1 MCTRAH
7 RIATAS
13 SRLSGT
19 HVNLSNALNACFARP
34 SDATI
39 AQERC
44 AIQPQRRGV
53 VPSPGRLTRLREALG
68 ASIFGFQDKNPGACT
83 IECPR
88 IQWKREYRMYY
99 GNTASFHRTAHTDHS
114 YWLLMRAAHAKFGW
128 ERLASFPSFADF
140 TAPYGYC
147 FQKHKDAMRDRP
159 IVSYS
164 VHPLRRILNMAAR
177 GFLFIFKNSGLESF
191 TLHTVQDMLP
201 TFTTWMD
208 ATGNMFGRF
217 TRWLRYMGDIK
228 EMFTRLPHDR
238 IKPAVDFILDL
249 CASTRRGRARVVCV
263 EKRARGAVR
272 FGRCNPDLLP
282 QFANLTFSQIREII
296 MADIALC
303 LFKSLGVWLQQYV
316 GIPMGSPLSPVLA
329 ICTCA
334 YAEHQ
339 FHASIRDSALF
350 TEHRRY
356 FFMRYVDDLFGV
368 VAYDSRSRAS
378 LALARE
384 TLHRLVHD
392 AYDPNLILKAEP
404 VDGWFPLLSSL
415 VHFPASGP
423 VAVRFHNKNWS
434 ALTQDGGGAIKF
446 LKIQHRSSFMS
457 AQDARAR
464 ILGALHRLHVSVSS
478 EALRLAS
485 VLEMFCEFRAQG
497 YSAYTFCQAL
507 RAIAERKETPV
518 YGHMCPLIMHLR

>member
-1 MCTRAH
+1 MHDEWAH
-7 RIATAS
+7 VAIEWCF
-13 SRLSGT
+13 LPFI
-19 HVNLSNALNACFARP
+19 SN
-34 SDATI
+34 
-39 AQERC
+39 
-44 AIQPQRRGV
+44 
-53 VPSPGRLTRLREALG
+53 
-68 ASIFGFQDKNPGACT
+68 
-83 IECPR
+83 
-88 IQWKREYRMYY
+88 
-99 GNTASFHRTAHTDHS
+99 
-114 YWLLMRAAHAKFGW
+114 GW

-140 TAPYGYC
+140 TALYGYC

-329 ICTCA
+329 ICTYLRIRGAPIPC
-334 YAEHQ
+334 
-339 FHASIRDSALF
+339 FHPR
-350 TEHRRY
+350 
-356 FFMRYVDDLFGV
+356 
-368 VAYDSRSRAS
+368 
-378 LALARE
+378 
-384 TLHRLVHD
+384 
-392 AYDPNLILKAEP
+392 
-404 VDGWFPLLSSL
+404 
-415 VHFPASGP
+415 
-423 VAVRFHNKNWS
+423 
-434 ALTQDGGGAIKF
+434 
-446 LKIQHRSSFMS
+446 
-457 AQDARAR
+457 
-464 ILGALHRLHVSVSS
+464 
-478 EALRLAS
+478 
-485 VLEMFCEFRAQG
+485 
-497 YSAYTFCQAL
+497 L
-507 RAIAERKETPV
+507 RAI
-518 YGHMCPLIMHLR
+518 Y